1 MVNIFIAITVAYLL
15 GSIPSAYLAG
25 RLKKNIDIREVGSR
39 NMGVLNVYYE
49 VGLREAVLVLLADV
63 GKGIGAIV
71 LARWLTGAPPFSVPE
86 LLAGLAAVV
95 GHTFPV
101 FLKFRG
107 GTGGA
112 TTLGILLFLM
122 PKAVPFFIPVA
133 VIALIITRNLAF
145 CYGIAFV
152 IFPLVAWLIYHSM
165 PMLFFSIGLPL
176 FVGINYLP
184 RLKEMHIKTAGNWRK
199 VIKRSNVKERF

>member
-49 VGLREAVLVLLADV
+49 VGLSEAGLVLLADV

-71 LARWLTGAPPFSVPE
+71 LARWLTGAPPFSLPE

-122 PKAVPFFIPVA
+122 PKAIPFFIPVA
-133 VIALIITRNLAF
+133 VIALIITRNLTF

-152 IFPLVAWLIYHSM
+152 IFPLVAWLIYHST
-165 PMLFFSIGLPL
+165 PMIFFSIGLPL

-199 VIKRSNVKERF
+199 VIKRSNFKERF

>member
-1 MVNIFIAITVAYLL
+1 MVNIFIAIIVAYLL

-71 LARWLTGAPPFSVPE
+71 LARWLTGAPPFSLPE

-107 GTGGA
+107 GIGGA
-112 TTLGILLFLM
+112 TTVGILLFLM

-152 IFPLVAWLIYHSM
+152 IFPLVAWLIYHST
-165 PMLFFSIGLPL
+165 PMIFFSLGLPL
-176 FVGINYLP
+176 FVGINYFP
-184 RLKEMHIKTAGNWRK
+184 RLKEMHVKTAGNWSK
-199 VIKRSNVKERF
+199 VIKRSNFKERF

>member
-152 IFPLVAWLIYHSM
+152 IFPLVAWLIYHST

>member
-49 VGLREAVLVLLADV
+49 VGLREAGLVLLADV

-71 LARWLTGAPPFSVPE
+71 LARWLTGAPPFSLPE

-122 PKAVPFFIPVA
+122 PKAIPFFIPVA
-133 VIALIITRNLAF
+133 VIALIITRNLTF
-145 CYGIAFV
+145 CYGIAFLV
-152 IFPLVAWLIYHSM
+152 FPLVAWLIYHST